1 MFPRPTLSQT
11 GTTVLTLTIG
21 AVGAVLGALVGLPL
35 YVLCGPAILVSALSL
50 AGMRLG
56 IATMFRDAAFIFI
69 GIGVGAGVNT
79 DAAAA
84 MLRWPLAFVVLAVML
99 CIAMVLC
106 RIVLVRGFGF
116 THTAGVL
123 AGAPGHLSFV
133 LALGDSYKVNLPQIA
148 VSQSVRVLLLTLSV
162 PLIAALM
169 GLEVTDA
176 ALPRGE
182 TLSFLH
188 LSVLAFAAIIVGA
201 MLERLRVPAPLL
213 IGAMVVSAVG
223 HLSELAPG
231 VLEPKIT
238 QACLVLMGSLIGS
251 RFAGT
256 APRMVLRYAGAGLSI
271 TVVTVALSVLAAI
284 PVAAFL
290 GMPLPHVLVAFAPGG
305 LETMIV
311 MGAVLGA
318 NPGFVAACHVGRL
331 LVLSV
336 LIPMMAA
343 RAEKAR

>member
-1 MFPRPTLSQT
+1 MTL
-11 GTTVLTLTIG
+11 LTLGVG
-21 AVGAVLGALVGLPL
+21 AVGAGLGALAGLPL
-35 YVLCGPAILVSALSL
+35 YVLCGPAILVCALSL

-56 IATMFRDAAFIFI
+56 IANGFRDVAFLFI

-79 DAAAA
+79 EAAAA
-84 MLRWPLAFVVLAVML
+84 MLRWPLAFVMLAVML
-99 CIAMVLC
+99 LVAMILS
-106 RIVLVRGFGF
+106 REVLVRVFGF
-116 THTAGVL
+116 SPKAGVL

-148 VSQSVRVLLLTLSV
+148 VSQSVRVLLLTLTV
-162 PLIAALM
+162 PFIAAM
-169 GLEVTDA
+169 VGIEVSGA
-176 ALPRGE
+176 ALPQGV
-182 TLSFLH
+182 TISVVHLCVLVV
-188 LSVLAFAAIIVGA
+188 LSVLMGWG
-201 MLERLRVPAPLL
+201 LERLRVPAPLL
-213 IGAMVVSAVG
+213 IGAMVVSAAG

-238 QACLVLMGSLIGS
+238 MACLVLMGALIGS

-256 APRMVLRYAGAGLSI
+256 APRLVLRYAGAGLAI
-271 TVVTVALSVLAAI
+271 TCVTVGLAVAASV
-284 PVAAFL
+284 PMAAFL
-290 GMPLPHVLVAFAPGG
+290 DMPLAHVLVAFAPGG

-336 LIPMMAA
+336 LIPLLAA
-343 RAEKAR
+343 RAGKS